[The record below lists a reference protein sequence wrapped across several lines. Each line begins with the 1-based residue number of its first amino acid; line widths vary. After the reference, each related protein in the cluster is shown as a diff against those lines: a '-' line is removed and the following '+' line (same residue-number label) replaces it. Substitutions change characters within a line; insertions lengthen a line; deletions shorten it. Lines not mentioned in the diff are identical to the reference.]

1 MGSVNKVI
9 LVGNLG
15 ADPELKYTP
24 SSRPLCNLRIA
35 TTDVFKD
42 KSGQRQEKTEWHR
55 VTVWGDQAENCN
67 KYLAKGR
74 SVYIEGRLQTR
85 SYDKE
90 GQKHYA
96 TDVVAD
102 RVVFLGSGGG
112 GGRRWR
118 WRRWRWW
125 RWRGSPAR
133 RRIFAGFRTSRRRG
147 HRRAAVRRR
156 HPVLSRPRDNPARTL
171 AASFGAQAAGSSPPI
186 EVPRSSIESMLV
198 VRRLVALSALLVPI
212 LAPAWAGAGATQS
225 ARRSWRSTAIVTRTA
240 IESTSRRRAG
250 RALVAGP
257 RRVHPLSPV
266 RLAARA
272 AAVVRRRARPAAA
285 RR

>member
-55 VTVWGDQAENCN
+55 VTVWGDTAENCN
-67 KYLAKGR
+67 KYLSKGR
-74 SVYIEGRLQTR
+74 SVYVEGRLQTR

-96 TDVVAD
+96 TDIVAD

-112 GGRRWR
+112 GGAGGAGGEGRRSGP
-118 WRRWRWW
+118 
-125 RWRGSPAR
+125 GS
-133 RRIFAGFRTSRRRG
+133 GSGQGGQGGMT
-147 HRRAAVRRR
+147 
-156 HPVLSRPRDNPARTL
+156 PRD
-171 AASFGAQAAGSSPPI
+171 SGPPDDADGG
-186 EVPRSSIESMLV
+186 VPPSDDDI
-198 VRRLVALSALLVPI
+198 PF
-212 LAPAWAGAGATQS
+212 
-225 ARRSWRSTAIVTRTA
+225 
-240 IESTSRRRAG
+240 
-250 RALVAGP
+250 
-257 RRVHPLSPV
+257 
-266 RLAARA
+266 
-272 AAVVRRRARPAAA
+272 
-285 RR
+285 

>member
-35 TTDVFKD
+35 TTEVYKD

-55 VTVWGDQAENCN
+55 VTVWGDTAENCN

-85 SYDKE
+85 SYDKD

-102 RVVFLGSGGG
+102 RVVFLGGGGGERGGG
-112 GGRRWR
+112 GG
-118 WRRWRWW
+118 
-125 RWRGSPAR
+125 GGGGAR
-133 RRIFAGFRTSRRRG
+133 QGG
-147 HRRAAVRRR
+147 
-156 HPVLSRPRDNPARTL
+156 
-171 AASFGAQAAGSSPPI
+171 GSSRESGPP
-186 EVPRSSIESMLV
+186 EDND
-198 VRRLVALSALLVPI
+198 
-212 LAPAWAGAGATQS
+212 AGAPPS
-225 ARRSWRSTAIVTRTA
+225 DDDI
-240 IESTSRRRAG
+240 
-250 RALVAGP
+250 P
-257 RRVHPLSPV
+257 F
-266 RLAARA
+266 
-272 AAVVRRRARPAAA
+272 
-285 RR
+285 

>member
-35 TTDVFKD
+35 TTEVYKD

-55 VTVWGDQAENCN
+55 VTVWGDTAENCN

-85 SYDKE
+85 SYDKD

-102 RVVFLGSGGG
+102 RVVFLGGGG
-112 GGRRWR
+112 GAGGGGEGRRGGQG
-118 WRRWRWW
+118 
-125 RWRGSPAR
+125 GS
-133 RRIFAGFRTSRRRG
+133 AGSAGSGGQGGMT
-147 HRRAAVRRR
+147 
-156 HPVLSRPRDNPARTL
+156 PRD
-171 AASFGAQAAGSSPPI
+171 SGPPDD
-186 EVPRSSIESMLV
+186 
-198 VRRLVALSALLVPI
+198 AD
-212 LAPAWAGAGATQS
+212 GG
-225 ARRSWRSTAIVTRTA
+225 
-240 IESTSRRRAG
+240 
-250 RALVAGP
+250 GP
-257 RRVHPLSPV
+257 PPDDDI
-266 RLAARA
+266 
-272 AAVVRRRARPAAA
+272 PF
-285 RR
+285 